1 MVDIEDYTYDKNILD
16 EKFYPWL
23 TDDRVFGKMSHHTI
37 FDYYDSSKLQ
47 QAKKKIKEEGLTII
61 YGFGASLLGY
71 NTLISVSISRWE
83 IQLRYRKGMPNFK
96 GIMEKKII

>member
-47 QAKKKIKEEGLTII
+47 QAKKIKEEGLTII

-83 IQLRYRKGMPNFK
+83 IQLRYRKECLILK
-96 GIMEKKII
+96 RIMEKKII